1 MIFFG
6 SVFLNF
12 VNNKSITLNGYTM
25 TMGKVTNSNFLF
37 LALAALVMISA
48 VGCGSS
54 GPQMTEAQAAA
65 QAEIDQMPEVT
76 MSRRSSARQSAI
88 IQGRTALAAKLGVKV
103 EALQK
108 LFEEEVSNGNE
119 SVYSAAFTSAS
130 QNVISQDLRAASVD
144 EQAYVPTASGMF
156 TTYVLMKLPI
166 GDAREI
172 IDNAL
177 SQDEELYIRFK
188 ESQAFEELQNNL
200 ERLGLDQ

>member
-1 MIFFG
+1 MN
-6 SVFLNF
+6 L
-12 VNNKSITLNGYTM
+12 
-25 TMGKVTNSNFLF
+25 GKATISNSLF
-37 LALAALVMISA
+37 LALGALVLITA

-54 GPQMTEAQAAA
+54 GPQMTEAEAAA
-65 QAEIDQMPEVT
+65 QREIDKMPTWFLNPPADNEEFLYEIAEVT
-76 MSRRSSARQSAI
+76 MSRRSSARQSAV
-88 IQGRTALAAKLGVKV
+88 IQGRTALSAKLGVKV

-108 LFEEEVSNGNE
+108 LFEEEVTNGNE

-144 EQAYVPTASGMF
+144 EQAYVPTATGQF
-156 TTYVLMKLPI
+156 TAYVLLKLPI

-188 ESQAFEELQNNL
+188 ESRAFEELQNNL

>member
-1 MIFFG
+1 MN
-6 SVFLNF
+6 L
-12 VNNKSITLNGYTM
+12 
-25 TMGKVTNSNFLF
+25 GKAINSNSLF
-37 LALAALVMISA
+37 LALAALVLITA

-54 GPQMTEAQAAA
+54 GPQMTEAEAAA
-65 QAEIDQMPEVT
+65 QREIDKMPTWFLNPPSDNEEFLYEIAEVT
-76 MSRRSSARQSAI
+76 MSRRSSARQSAV
-88 IQGRTALAAKLGVKV
+88 IQGRTALSAKLGVKV

-108 LFEEEVSNGNE
+108 LFEEEVTNGNE

-144 EQAYVPTASGMF
+144 EQAYVPTASGQF
-156 TTYVLMKLPI
+156 TAYVLLKLPI

-188 ESQAFEELQNNL
+188 ESKAFEELQNNL

>member
-1 MIFFG
+1 MNLGKATI
-6 SVFLNF
+6 S
-12 VNNKSITLNGYTM
+12 KS
-25 TMGKVTNSNFLF
+25 LF
-37 LALAALVMISA
+37 LALGALVLISA

-54 GPQMTEAQAAA
+54 GPQMTEAEAAA
-65 QAEIDQMPEVT
+65 QREIDKMPTWFLNPPSDNEEFLYEIAEVT
-76 MSRRSSARQSAI
+76 MSRRSSARQSAV
-88 IQGRTALAAKLGVKV
+88 IQGRTAVSAKLGVKV

-108 LFEEEVSNGNE
+108 LFEEEVTNGNE

-144 EQAYVPTASGMF
+144 EQAYVPTATGQF
-156 TTYVLMKLPI
+156 TAYVLLKLPI

-188 ESQAFEELQNNL
+188 ESKAFEELQNNL